1 MTPARFTPVPI
12 PVVADM
18 SLPLLFFYP
27 KRARRMPF
35 FRLSMKD
42 SYCPFLRDEEEIRP
56 VHSPFSAEA
65 YMAHP
70 RFSRGFTLI
79 EIISVLVILGILA
92 AVAVPK
98 YYDLQQESEK
108 KAALSAVAEAQSR
121 INLAFGQQLL
131 QGKPCEEAV
140 EQVASIQQISD
151 NGQGAQ
157 FGDFFLGTDPAAS
170 GGTLV
175 DGGNLIYARRSESGE
190 IVDTGAKLYLPS
202 CGEASSGLASNFP
215 ETVLG
220 YLDKVLSENSHD
232 FRKDILG
239 QTVSLGNGVD
249 YTVTNIVNQGGN
261 KAYID
266 FQYTNGAGDALS
278 FQVHKARDGSMWIQQ
293 MIVRPKNGSS
303 INLIKDN
310 YRPNLNEAQIGQAK
324 DIVSSM
330 GLNTNDFGSAFSK
343 DFGNGIVKF

>member
-1 MTPARFTPVPI
+1 
-12 PVVADM
+12 
-18 SLPLLFFYP
+18 
-27 KRARRMPF
+27 
-35 FRLSMKD
+35 
-42 SYCPFLRDEEEIRP
+42 
-56 VHSPFSAEA
+56 
-65 YMAHP
+65 MAQPH
-70 RFSRGFTLI
+70 FSRGFTLI

-121 INLAFGQQLL
+121 INLSFSQQLL

-140 EQVASIQQISD
+140 DQVASIAQISD
-151 NGQGAQ
+151 DGTGMQ
-157 FGDFFLGTDPAAS
+157 FGDFSLGTDSMVA
-170 GGTLV
+170 GGTL
-175 DGGNLIYARRSESGE
+175 DRAAGSLIYARRGE
-190 IVDTGAKLYLPS
+190 NGTVVDTGAKLYLPS
-202 CGEASSGLASNFP
+202 CGETGNGLASNFP

-220 YLDKVLSENSHD
+220 YLDKVLLENSHD

-266 FQYTNGAGDALS
+266 FKYTNGAGDALS
-278 FQVHKARDGSMWIQQ
+278 FQVHKAGDGSMWIQQ
-293 MIVRPKNGSS
+293 MIARPKNGSS